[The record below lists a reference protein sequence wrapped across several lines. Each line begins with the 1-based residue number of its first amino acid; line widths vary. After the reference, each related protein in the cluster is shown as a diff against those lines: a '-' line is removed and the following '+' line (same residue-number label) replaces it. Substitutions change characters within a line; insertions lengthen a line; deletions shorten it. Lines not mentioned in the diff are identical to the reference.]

1 MFDSLLFRPS
11 LQTRESA
18 QSQQGKATVADAPH
32 GILGGLMVLKGNEMK
47 MTFLLLWFVVFA
59 SVVSAQDENAKTE
72 KAVVE
77 EAAESSSFPESLS
90 LIHI

>member
-18 QSQQGKATVADAPH
+18 QSQQGKATVADVPH

-47 MTFLLLWFVVFA
+47 MSINKKPLVINQFA
-59 SVVSAQDENAKTE
+59 DLPRQDTPYSPLTYSK
-72 KAVVE
+72 
-77 EAAESSSFPESLS
+77 
-90 LIHI
+90 